1 MLRSALHL
9 QTLLL
14 VATVAGGC
22 SRAPALRVEAHALD
36 GTRPPEWVLRCA
48 ARGLK
53 EPVKYQWRFPAGVK
67 QIGWGV
73 PQDEPTELVQPPES
87 QAAWGECTAT
97 GADGVVVK
105 AAHSMMPPSV
115 SAAPAAAKVG
125 ELIVVRGAGFGPSA
139 SGEDG
144 LWLVPAWGA
153 AIRAGPCKGAAW
165 GDAAV
170 SACVPAA
177 ARGKSWLV
185 RVQSNETL
193 VSAPKPLVVAP

>member
-9 QTLLL
+9 QILLS
-14 VATVAGGC
+14 VAVSVGAC
-22 SRAPALRVEAHALD
+22 SRAPSLRVEAHPLD
-36 GTRPPEWVLRCA
+36 GTRPPQWVLRCQ

-67 QIGWGV
+67 QIGWGA
-73 PQDEPTELVQPPES
+73 PQDEPTELVQPPEL
-87 QAAWGECTAT
+87 AASWGECAAT
-97 GADGVVVK
+97 GADGVVLR

-115 SAAPAAAKVG
+115 SAAPQTARVG
-125 ELIVVRGAGFGPSA
+125 ELVVVRGAGFGPSP

-144 LWLVPAWGA
+144 IWLVPSWGA
-153 AIRAGPCKGAAW
+153 AIRAESCKGAAW

-177 ARGKSWLV
+177 ARGKRWLV

-193 VSAPKPLVVAP
+193 VTAPKPLVVAP